1 MIFVESKRETEER
14 KEMNWIDYTIFAVLF
29 FAAAFGLASGTV
41 LQLLRIG
48 CLLLS
53 FFAAIFFHS
62 ILGSVMKGI
71 FTPSTAGLLSYFVV
85 FGVAFIAT
93 YIFTDILK
101 RIMGRWKMGIGLRLF
116 GALLGILKGLIFCG
130 VVIFGVLLFCAK
142 PTCDKVNTS
151 KIASQI
157 GRGMQTIVSVV
168 PESVS
173 NKVRGYAEEIKK
185 KKLSKDAK
193 PEKPDKDEDSKS
205 PL

>member
-1 MIFVESKRETEER
+1 
-14 KEMNWIDYTIFAVLF
+14 MNWIDYTIFAVLF
-29 FAAAFGLASGTV
+29 FSTAMGLASGPV
-41 LQLLRIG
+41 LQLFRIC

-62 ILGSVMKGI
+62 ILVGILKTI
-71 FTPSTAGLLSYFVV
+71 FTPSTASLISYFFV

-101 RIMGRWKMGIGLRLF
+101 RIMGRWKMGFGLRLF
-116 GALLGILKGLIFCG
+116 GALLGILKGLVFCG
-130 VVIFGVLLFCAK
+130 VIIFGVLLFCAK
-142 PTCDKVNTS
+142 PTCDTVNAS

-157 GRGMQTIVSVV
+157 GKGMQTIVSVV

-173 NKVRGYAEEIKK
+173 NKVRGYAEEIRR

-193 PEKPDKDEDSKS
+193 PEKSDKGADKNEDFKPS
-205 PL
+205 L

>member
-1 MIFVESKRETEER
+1 MITQSLPSCSSPQPWGLPVVRCFNSFESVVY
-14 KEMNWIDYTIFAVLF
+14 WSPF
-29 FAAAFGLASGTV
+29 S
-41 LQLLRIG
+41 QQ
-48 CLLLS
+48 S
-53 FFAAIFFHS
+53 FFHS
-62 ILGSVMKGI
+62 ILVGILKTI
-71 FTPSTAGLLSYFVV
+71 FTPSTASLLSYFIV

-101 RIMGRWKMGIGLRLF
+101 RIMGRWKMGFGLRLF

-130 VVIFGVLLFCAK
+130 VIVFGVLLFCAK

-157 GRGMQTIVSVV
+157 GKGMQTIVSVV

-193 PEKPDKDEDSKS
+193 PEKSDKDEDFKS
-205 PL
+205 RRRF

>member
-1 MIFVESKRETEER
+1 
-14 KEMNWIDYTIFAVLF
+14 MNWIDYTIFAVLF
-29 FAAAFGLASGTV
+29 FSTALGFASGPV

-53 FFAAIFFHS
+53 FFVAIFFNS
-62 ILGSVMKGI
+62 ILVGILKGI
-71 FTPSTAGLLSYFVV
+71 FTPSTASLLSYFVV

-101 RIMGRWKMGIGLRLF
+101 RIMGRWKMGFGLRLF
-116 GALLGILKGLIFCG
+116 GALLGILKGLVFCG
-130 VVIFGVLLFCAK
+130 VIIFGVLLFCAK
-142 PTCDKVNTS
+142 PTCDTVNAS

-157 GRGMQTIVSVV
+157 GKGMQTIVSVV

-173 NKVRGYAEEIKK
+173 NKARGYAEEIKK

-193 PEKPDKDEDSKS
+193 PEKPIKDEDFKS
-205 PL
+205 SL

>member
-1 MIFVESKRETEER
+1 
-14 KEMNWIDYTIFAVLF
+14 MNWIDYTIFAVLF
-29 FAAAFGLASGTV
+29 FSTALGLASGPV
-41 LQLLRIG
+41 LQLFRIG
-48 CLLLS
+48 CLLVS

-62 ILGSVMKGI
+62 ILVGILKTI
-71 FTPSTAGLLSYFVV
+71 FTPSTASLLSYFIV

-101 RIMGRWKMGIGLRLF
+101 RIMGKWKMGFGLRLF
-116 GALLGILKGLIFCG
+116 GALLGILKGLVFCG
-130 VVIFGVLLFCAK
+130 VIIFGVLLFCAK
-142 PTCDKVNTS
+142 PTCDKVNAS

-157 GRGMQTIVSVV
+157 GIGMQTIVSIV

-193 PEKPDKDEDSKS
+193 PEKPDKDEDFKS
-205 PL
+205 SL

>member
-1 MIFVESKRETEER
+1 
-14 KEMNWIDYTIFAVLF
+14 MNWIDYTIFAVLF

>member
-1 MIFVESKRETEER
+1 
-14 KEMNWIDYTIFAVLF
+14 MNWIDYTIFAVLF
-29 FAAAFGLASGTV
+29 FAAAFGLASGTM

>member
-1 MIFVESKRETEER
+1 
-14 KEMNWIDYTIFAVLF
+14 MNWIDYTIFVVLF
-29 FAAAFGLASGTV
+29 FATALGLASGPV

-48 CLLLS
+48 CLLVS

-71 FTPSTAGLLSYFVV
+71 FTPPTASLLSYFVV

-93 YIFTDILK
+93 YIITDVLK
-101 RIMGRWKMGIGLRLF
+101 RIMGKWEMGFGLRLF
-116 GALLGILKGLIFCG
+116 GALLGILKGLVFCG
-130 VVIFGVLLFCAK
+130 VIIFGVLLFCTK
-142 PTCDKVNTS
+142 PTCDNVNAS

-157 GRGMQTIVSVV
+157 GKGMQTIVSIV

-193 PEKPDKDEDSKS
+193 PEKPNKDEDFKS
-205 PL
+205 SL

>member
-1 MIFVESKRETEER
+1 
-14 KEMNWIDYTIFAVLF
+14 MNWIDYTIFAVLF
-29 FAAAFGLASGTV
+29 FAAAFGLANGTV

-116 GALLGILKGLIFCG
+116 GALLGILKGLVFCV